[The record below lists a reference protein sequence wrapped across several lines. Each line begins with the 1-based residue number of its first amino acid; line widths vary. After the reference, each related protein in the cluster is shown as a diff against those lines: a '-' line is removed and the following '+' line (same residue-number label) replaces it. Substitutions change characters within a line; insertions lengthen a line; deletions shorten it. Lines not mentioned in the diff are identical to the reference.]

1 MHLSTVSARHLSG
14 CEFLPLQISTT
25 IREFKDSEGSVM
37 PFVASLKS
45 YRRHQNIM
53 SDDEN
58 LNGCNALE
66 AVILID

>member
-1 MHLSTVSARHLSG
+1 
-14 CEFLPLQISTT
+14 
-25 IREFKDSEGSVM
+25 M

-45 YRRHQNIM
+45 YRKCQNIM

-58 LNGCNALE
+58 LNGCNALK